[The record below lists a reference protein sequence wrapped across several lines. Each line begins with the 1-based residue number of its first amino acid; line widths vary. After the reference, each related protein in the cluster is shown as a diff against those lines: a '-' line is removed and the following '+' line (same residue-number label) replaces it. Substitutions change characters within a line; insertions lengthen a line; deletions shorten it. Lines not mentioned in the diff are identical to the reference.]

1 VMATS
6 KNVIPA
12 DSKQTEPPRN
22 IVPTSDNAGN
32 PYHPTRSLRALGI
45 ERILGREIIAWNHSL
60 GSYGMGGPGF
70 FGLHLAASGKYP
82 AEWLVL
88 TLWAADNWLLFDG
101 RWVAAHP
108 NQYHIQR
115 PLVSYFGGDEDWD
128 ELSEKLL
135 GAIIKDA
142 RIADNI
148 SRLTV
153 EKEAVAHL
161 LEIPENTSLLPLH
174 GGSLTPHEWNPRE
187 SHLDAWIISQ
197 DGDLIV

>member
-1 VMATS
+1 MGV
-6 KNVIPA
+6 
-12 DSKQTEPPRN
+12 
-22 IVPTSDNAGN
+22 G
-32 PYHPTRSLRALGI
+32 
-45 ERILGREIIAWNHSL
+45 RILGREIIAWNHAL

-70 FGLHLAASGKYP
+70 FGLHLAASGAFP
-82 AEWLVL
+82 SEWLVL

-135 GAIIKDA
+135 GATIVDA
-142 RIADNI
+142 NIADNI
-148 SRLTV
+148 SRLSI
-153 EKEAVAHL
+153 EKDGMAHQ
-161 LEIPENTSLLPLH
+161 LEIPDNSSILPSH
-174 GGSLTPHEWNPRE
+174 GGSLTPHEWNPDE

-197 DGDLIV
+197 DSDLIV